1 MEIGHNTPSPPP
13 ADATQCSECEVLAEQ
28 LRLAIAAC
36 TEADLARRQFM
47 ESFFH
52 ESPQIATDWT
62 TSEWRKLHER
72 LRGANASQ
80 KEIHARWR
88 EHLLLECPRRL
99 RSFRSPSPPPNRS
112 QPVA

>member
-1 MEIGHNTPSPPP
+1 MNPNGNRSQYALPPP

-88 EHLLLECPRRL
+88 EHLLLECPRRAEVV
-99 RSFRSPSPPPNRS
+99 
-112 QPVA
+112 PVAVSAA